1 MDKRSD
7 LRKFYQSKEQAAQ
20 EVKQFQQRTAQLNA
34 LKGTVIDAF
43 NALIRFMDGKTTKT
57 EVVNQLKSIS
67 TPDVD
72 KVVQAVSKL
81 DADVLGNKVDT
92 KPIVEALNSLKR
104 EITILPAKM
113 PKSEKPVDA
122 VTVTN
127 LDQVTFDTT
136 DLEKAIKDL
145 KLDPKIEVKSPEVN
159 VEAPDLSP
167 LKTVMLDV
175 LKAIKDQE
183 YPESP
188 TTDLSTLEK
197 EAKSHTKQLEE
208 ANKHLKKIVE
218 KPVGGGGGGGGN
230 GTPYT
235 DETGK
240 PVYVELVDG
249 AVPTTGARITERYDY
264 NDSTTIYT
272 AFAPIGTLDASIG
285 WTITKYD
292 LTDTNDAS
300 GKVATDVSWTNR
312 TTGSYA

>member
-1 MDKRSD
+1 MDKRAD
-7 LRKFYQSKEQAAQ
+7 LRKFYQSKDEEVLRNKQYQ
-20 EVKQFQQRTAQLNA
+20 ERTAQLNA
-34 LKGTVIDAF
+34 LEETVISAF
-43 NALIRFMDGKTTKT
+43 NALIRYMDGKTTKT

-81 DADVLGNKVDT
+81 DADLLSNKLDLKPVL
-92 KPIVEALNSLKR
+92 EALNGLKR
-104 EITILPAKM
+104 EITLIPAKM

-127 LDQVTFDTT
+127 LDQITFDTT
-136 DLEKAIKDL
+136 DLEAAIKAL
-145 KLDPKIEVKSPEVN
+145 KLDPKIEVKSPEVK
-159 VEAPDLSP
+159 VETDLNP

-175 LKAIKDQE
+175 LKAIKSQE
-183 YPESP
+183 YPELP
-188 TTDLSTLEK
+188 TTDLSKLEK
-197 EAKSHTKQLEE
+197 ESEKHSKQLEE

-230 GTPYT
+230 GTPYQNKAGT
-235 DETGK
+235 AS
-240 PVYVELVDG
+240 YVTLEDG
-249 AVPTTGARITERYDY
+249 AVPVIGARLTERYDY
-264 NDSTTIYT
+264 NDSTTIYVGSAPVGT
-272 AFAPIGTLDASIG
+272 ADTSTG

-300 GKVATDVSWTNR
+300 GKIATDVSWTNR